1 MFLIIFVWTPP
12 HFWALAIYRRDDY
25 AAADIPMLPVTHG
38 VAFTRLHILLY
49 TILLFIVT
57 MLPYLVGM
65 SGVFYL
71 IGAVLLGLGFLYYAI
86 LMYFNHED
94 QLAMQTFSYSIVY
107 LMLLFAFLLVDHYIP
122 MIVNSW

>member
-1 MFLIIFVWTPP
+1 
-12 HFWALAIYRRDDY
+12 
-25 AAADIPMLPVTHG
+25 
-38 VAFTRLHILLY
+38 
-49 TILLFIVT
+49 

-71 IGAVLLGLGFLYYAI
+71 IGAVLLGLGFLYYTI